1 MTKGELRELVLICI
15 AEKFEEVR
23 SRPEPPARMWWEHEP
38 WVTDQEFGPRY
49 NSVGWFGVLVPN
61 EAGRVRCLRAIYALE
76 SEGLV
81 VCRKDEYSGSKLAR
95 VTLTEAGW
103 AVVAKLRNAETTVPT
118 GI

>member
-1 MTKGELRELVLICI
+1 MTKGELRELVLVAI
-15 AEKFEEVR
+15 AEKFEEAR
-23 SRPEPPARMWWEHEP
+23 SQPEPPARMWWAHKL

-103 AVVAKLRNAETTVPT
+103 EAVAKLRNAETTVST
-118 GI
+118 GL